1 MISEKAIVSPKA
13 KIGNNVTIYPFVYI
27 EDDVVVG
34 DDCIIYPF
42 VSLMNGTRIGKGN
55 MIHQNTVL
63 GAIPQDF
70 NYRGEATLMIIGD
83 NNIIRE
89 NVVINRATFTDG
101 ETRIGNNNFIMEG
114 VHISHDV
121 KIGNGCVLCYGTK
134 IAGDCIFNN
143 GVILS
148 SNVVV
153 NPGARIGTAAMVSS
167 GCRISYDVPPFIVAN
182 DNPAKYGGLNSSVL
196 TNHGV
201 DEKIQK
207 HIANAYRLIF
217 HGHTSLFDA
226 VNQVVDQVPDSIEIQ
241 DIVNF
246 IRDTKLG
253 VIGHERNN

>member
-1 MISEKAIVSPKA
+1 
-13 KIGNNVTIYPFVYI
+13 
-27 EDDVVVG
+27 
-34 DDCIIYPF
+34 
-42 VSLMNGTRIGKGN
+42 MNGTRIGKGN

-70 NYRGEATLMIIGD
+70 NYRGESTLMIIGD

-121 KIGNGCVLCYGTK
+121 KIGNGCVLGYGTK
-134 IAGDCIFNN
+134 IAGDCVFNN

-167 GCRISYDVPPFIVAN
+167 
-182 DNPAKYGGLNSSVL
+182 VL
-196 TNHGV
+196 TV
-201 DEKIQK
+201 SRCSI
-207 HIANAYRLIF
+207 
-217 HGHTSLFDA
+217 SLRA
-226 VNQVVDQVPDSIEIQ
+226 TILRYN
-241 DIVNF
+241 
-246 IRDTKLG
+246 R
-253 VIGHERNN
+253 